1 MKVDILAFGAHPDD
15 VELGCG
21 GTISKAIHTGKTAV
35 IIDLTRGE
43 LGTRGTAAI
52 RAVEAANA
60 AEILGIKI
68 RENLNLPDGFIF
80 NNKENQLK
88 VIEKI
93 RQYQPEIVLCNAI
106 ADRHIDHGKSNTLVR
121 EACFLSGLQKLI
133 TKESGGKNQNSWRPK
148 AIYSYIQWNSIPPDF
163 VVDISGYIDLK
174 MKAVAA
180 YESQF
185 YNSDSQEPE
194 TPISSQNFMDSVRY
208 RAADLGRL
216 SNTDFAEGFTSE
228 RLVSVNDIFDL
239 K

>member
-21 GTISKAIHTGKTAV
+21 GTISKAIQTGKTAA

-52 RAVEAANA
+52 RAIEAANA

-68 RENLNLPDGFIF
+68 RENLNLPDCFIL
-80 NNKENQLK
+80 NSKESQLK

-121 EACFLSGLQKLI
+121 EACFLSGLQKII
-133 TKESGGKNQNSWRPK
+133 TKGSEGKNQNPWRPK

-163 VVDISGYIDLK
+163 VVDVSGYIDLK

-228 RLVSVNDIFDL
+228 RLISVNDIFDL

>member
-21 GTISKAIHTGKTAV
+21 GTISKAIQAGKTAA

-52 RAVEAANA
+52 RAIEAANA

-121 EACFLSGLQKLI
+121 EACFLSGLLKII
-133 TKESGGKNQNSWRPK
+133 TKGSEGKNQNSWRPK

-163 VVDISGYIDLK
+163 VVDISGYINLK
-174 MKAVAA
+174 IKAVAA
-180 YESQF
+180 YQSQF

-228 RLVSVNDIFDL
+228 RLISVNDIFDL

>member
-21 GTISKAIHTGKTAV
+21 GTISKAIQAGKTAA
-35 IIDLTRGE
+35 IIDLSRGE
-43 LGTRGTAAI
+43 LGTRGTASI
-52 RAVEAANA
+52 RATEAVNA

-68 RENLNLPDGFIF
+68 RENLNLPDGFISS
-80 NNKENQLK
+80 NKENQLK

-106 ADRHIDHGKSNTLVR
+106 DDRHIDHGKSNALVR
-121 EACFLSGLQKLI
+121 EACFLSGLRKII
-133 TKESGGKNQNSWRPK
+133 TKGSEGKNQNSWRPK

-174 MKAVAA
+174 MKALAA
-180 YESQF
+180 HESQF
-185 YNSDSQEPE
+185 YNSDSQEPD

-228 RLVSVNDIFDL
+228 RLISVNDIFDL

>member
-21 GTISKAIHTGKTAV
+21 GTISKAIQAGKTAA

-52 RAVEAANA
+52 RAIEAANA

-121 EACFLSGLQKLI
+121 EACFLSGLLKII
-133 TKESGGKNQNSWRPK
+133 TKESEGKNQNSWRPK

-228 RLVSVNDIFDL
+228 RLISVNDIFDL

>member
-21 GTISKAIHTGKTAV
+21 GTISKAIQAGKTAA

-52 RAVEAANA
+52 RAIEAANA

-80 NNKENQLK
+80 NNKENLLK

-93 RQYQPEIVLCNAI
+93 RQYQPAIVLCNAI

-121 EACFLSGLQKLI
+121 EACFLSGLQKII
-133 TKESGGKNQNSWRPK
+133 TKGSEGKNQNSWRPK

-228 RLVSVNDIFDL
+228 RLISVNDIFDL

>member
-21 GTISKAIHTGKTAV
+21 GTISKAIHAGKTV
-35 IIDLTRGE
+35 GIIDLSRGE
-43 LGTRGTAAI
+43 LGTRGSAEI
-52 RAVEAANA
+52 RAIEATNA
-60 AEILGIKI
+60 AEILGVKI

-88 VIEKI
+88 IIEKI

-121 EACFLSGLQKLI
+121 EACFLSGLQKII
-133 TKESGGKNQNSWRPK
+133 TNEAGGKNQKSWRPK
-148 AIYSYIQWNSIPPDF
+148 ATYSYIQWNSIPPDF

-180 YESQF
+180 
-185 YNSDSQEPE
+185 
-194 TPISSQNFMDSVRY
+194 
-208 RAADLGRL
+208 
-216 SNTDFAEGFTSE
+216 
-228 RLVSVNDIFDL
+228 
-239 K
+239 

>member
-1 MKVDILAFGAHPDD
+1 MKIDILAFGAHPDD

-21 GTISKAIHTGKTAV
+21 GTISKAIQGGKKV
-35 IIDLTRGE
+35 GVIDLTRGE
-43 LGTRGTAAI
+43 LGTRGSAEI
-52 RAVEAANA
+52 RATEAANA
-60 AEILGIKI
+60 AEILGVKI
-68 RENLNLPDGFIF
+68 RENLNLKDGFIF

-121 EACFLSGLQKLI
+121 EACFISGLQKII
-133 TKESGGKNQNSWRPK
+133 TNGVGGKNQNSWRPK

-194 TPISSQNFMDSVRY
+194 TPISSENFMDSIRY

-216 SNTDFAEGFTSE
+216 TNTDFGEGFTSE
-228 RLVSVNDIFDL
+228 RLISVNDIFDL

>member
-21 GTISKAIHTGKTAV
+21 GTISKAIQAGKTAA

-52 RAVEAANA
+52 RAIEAANA

-133 TKESGGKNQNSWRPK
+133 TKGSEGKNQNSWRPK

-163 VVDISGYIDLK
+163 VVDITCYIDLK
-174 MKAVAA
+174 IKAVAA

-185 YNSDSQEPE
+185 YNSDNKEPE

-228 RLVSVNDIFDL
+228 RLISVNDIFDL

>member
-21 GTISKAIHTGKTAV
+21 GTISKAIHAGKTV
-35 IIDLTRGE
+35 GIIDLSRGE
-43 LGTRGTAAI
+43 LGTRGSAEI
-52 RAVEAANA
+52 RAIEATNA
-60 AEILGIKI
+60 AEILGVKI

-88 VIEKI
+88 IIEKI

-121 EACFLSGLQKLI
+121 EACFLSGLQKII
-133 TKESGGKNQNSWRPK
+133 TNEAGGKNQKSWRPK
-148 AIYSYIQWNSIPPDF
+148 VIYSYIQWNSISPDF
-163 VVDISGYIDLK
+163 VVDISGFIDLK

-185 YNSDSQEPE
+185 YNSDSQAPE
-194 TPISSQNFMDSVRY
+194 TPISTQNFIDSVRY

-216 SNTDFAEGFTSE
+216 TNTDFAEGFTSE
-228 RLVSVNDIFDL
+228 RLISVNDIFDL

>member
-21 GTISKAIHTGKTAV
+21 GTISKAIQAGKTAA

-52 RAVEAANA
+52 RAIEAANA

-88 VIEKI
+88 VIKKI

-121 EACFLSGLQKLI
+121 EACFLSGLQKII
-133 TKESGGKNQNSWRPK
+133 TKGSEGKNQNSWRPK

-216 SNTDFAEGFTSE
+216 SNTDFAEGFNSE
-228 RLVSVNDIFDL
+228 RLISVNDIFDL

>member
-1 MKVDILAFGAHPDD
+1 MKVDILALGAHPDD

-21 GTISKAIHTGKTAV
+21 GTISKAIDTGKTVV

-43 LGTRGTAAI
+43 LGTRGSAAI
-52 RAVEAANA
+52 RAIEAANA

-80 NNKENQLK
+80 NSKENQLK

-106 ADRHIDHGKSNTLVR
+106 ADRHIDHGKSNRLVR
-121 EACFLSGLQKLI
+121 EACFLSGLQKII
-133 TKESGGKNQNSWRPK
+133 TKGSMGKNQNSWRPK

-194 TPISSQNFMDSVRY
+194 TPISSQNFMDSIRY

-228 RLVSVNDIFDL
+228 RLISVNDIFDL

>member
-21 GTISKAIHTGKTAV
+21 GTISKAIQAGKTAA

-43 LGTRGTAAI
+43 LGTRGTATI
-52 RAVEAANA
+52 RAIEAANA

-106 ADRHIDHGKSNTLVR
+106 ADRHIDHGRSNTLVR
-121 EACFLSGLQKLI
+121 EACFLSGLQKII
-133 TKESGGKNQNSWRPK
+133 TKGSEGKNQNSWRPK

-163 VVDISGYIDLK
+163 VVDITCYIDLK
-174 MKAVAA
+174 IKAVAA
-180 YESQF
+180 YKSQF
-185 YNSDSQEPE
+185 YNSDSKEPE

-228 RLVSVNDIFDL
+228 RLISVNDIFDL

>member
-21 GTISKAIHTGKTAV
+21 GTISKAIQAGKTAA

-52 RAVEAANA
+52 RAIEAANA

-68 RENLNLPDGFIF
+68 RENLNLPDCFIL
-80 NNKENQLK
+80 NSKESQLK

-121 EACFLSGLQKLI
+121 EACFLSGLQKII
-133 TKESGGKNQNSWRPK
+133 TKGSEGKNQNPWRPK

-163 VVDISGYIDLK
+163 VVDVSGYIDLK

-228 RLVSVNDIFDL
+228 RLISVNDIFDL

>member
-21 GTISKAIHTGKTAV
+21 GTISKVIHAGKTV
-35 IIDLTRGE
+35 GIIDLSRGE
-43 LGTRGTAAI
+43 LGTRGSAEI
-52 RAVEAANA
+52 RAIEATNA
-60 AEILGIKI
+60 AEILGVKI

-88 VIEKI
+88 IIEKI

-121 EACFLSGLQKLI
+121 EACFLSGLQKII
-133 TKESGGKNQNSWRPK
+133 TNEAGGKNQKSWRPK
-148 AIYSYIQWNSIPPDF
+148 ATYSYIQWNSIPPDF

-185 YNSDSQEPE
+185 YNSERQAPE
-194 TPISSQNFMDSVRY
+194 TPISSQNFMNSVRY

-228 RLVSVNDIFDL
+228 RLISVNDIFDL

>member
-21 GTISKAIHTGKTAV
+21 GTISKAIQAGKTAA

-68 RENLNLPDGFIF
+68 RENLNLPDCFIL
-80 NNKENQLK
+80 NSKESQLK

-121 EACFLSGLQKLI
+121 EACFLSGLQKII
-133 TKESGGKNQNSWRPK
+133 TKGSEGKNQNPWRPK

-163 VVDISGYIDLK
+163 VVDVSGYIDLK

-228 RLVSVNDIFDL
+228 RLISVNDIFDL

>member
-21 GTISKAIHTGKTAV
+21 GTISKAIQAGKTAA

-68 RENLNLPDGFIF
+68 RENLNLPDCFIL
-80 NNKENQLK
+80 NSKESQHK

-121 EACFLSGLQKLI
+121 EACFLSGLQKII
-133 TKESGGKNQNSWRPK
+133 TKGSEGKNQNPWRPK

-174 MKAVAA
+174 IKAVAA

-228 RLVSVNDIFDL
+228 RLISVNDIFDL

>member
-21 GTISKAIHTGKTAV
+21 GTISKAIQAGKTAA

-52 RAVEAANA
+52 RAIEAANA

-68 RENLNLPDGFIF
+68 RENLNLPDCFIL
-80 NNKENQLK
+80 NSKESQLK

-121 EACFLSGLQKLI
+121 EACFLSGLQKII
-133 TKESGGKNQNSWRPK
+133 TKGSEGKNQNPWRPK

-163 VVDISGYIDLK
+163 VVDVSGYIDLK

-216 SNTDFAEGFTSE
+216 SNTDFAEAVSYTHLTLPTIL
-228 RLVSVNDIFDL
+228 LV
-239 K
+239 